1 MILLHET
8 CHSQGSIQMMG
19 TKGAF
24 GWGCATVNPTNSQ
37 VPFTLQKKLG
47 RDPLKSG
54 ADQLSPWVTIRWGLW
69 LKSAIVH
76 MCKTAVKCGR
86 LTWRRWHG
94 TKMHY
99 FTLHFRTVK
108 GVWTHFLQFWS
119 HSRLWPQNQ
128 KKPSPDLFHENMV
141 WKVYTAKISGA
152 YQLFYGS
159 GPIFSSS
166 VNGALSCLR

>member
-1 MILLHET
+1 MKHVTVRVAFRWRVLKGRLAGGVLL
-8 CHSQGSIQMMG
+8 
-19 TKGAF
+19 
-24 GWGCATVNPTNSQ
+24 NPTNSQ

-54 ADQLSPWVTIRWGLW
+54 ADQLFTWVTIRWGLW
-69 LKSAIVH
+69 LKSAIFSTHSQNRRKVRQAH
-76 MCKTAVKCGR
+76 MK
-86 LTWRRWHG
+86 
-94 TKMHY
+94 KMAWNKDA
-99 FTLHFRTVK
+99 FTLHFWTAKAVR
-108 GVWTHFLQFWS
+108 THFLRFWS

-152 YQLFYGS
+152 YQLFCGS

-166 VNGALSCLR
+166 VNGALSSLR